1 MKTSTKVFSASTTLL
16 TLVAMGM
23 PLVASAATSNSVG
36 TAPVTTPTPVNGNVT
51 MQTTDT
57 AQFTP
62 GFLTIDGAT
71 NYIFPSTAIKT
82 GGETVSTVAA
92 NDTWTAGTVG
102 VAGTSTDAVSVN
114 PAITSTDFTAAKAP
128 FLAGAITSDGVQVTD
143 NRGTNAGW
151 SLYAYPS
158 DLIVNTATPGTTTAA
173 TGLSLNGSTITLTGT
188 AATNLNI
195 GETLPTVNTVTL
207 NTGAGNNNNTT
218 VNAAQLVATTG
229 TTTTALP
236 LNATGTNELPFS
248 SVTLNVPAGV
258 AQATTYSGIITWDL
272 TTAP

>member
-23 PLVASAATSNSVG
+23 PLVASAATSSPTGN
-36 TAPVTTPTPVNGNVT
+36 TTNVT
-51 MQTTDT
+51 MNTTDT
-57 AQFTP
+57 AVFTP
-62 GFLTIDGAT
+62 GYLTIDGAT
-71 NYIFPSTAIKT
+71 NYIFPSKAIT
-82 GGETVSTVAA
+82 SNGETVSTVAA

-102 VAGTSTDAVSVN
+102 TTLSTPDAIDVN

-128 FLAGAITSDGVQVTD
+128 FAAGAITSDGVQVTD

-173 TGLSLNGSTITLTGT
+173 TGQSLNGSTITLTGT
-188 AATNLNI
+188 TAINSNS
-195 GETLPTVNTVTL
+195 GEKLPTVNTVSL

-218 VNAAQLVATTG
+218 LNAAVHVANTNVV
-229 TTTTALP
+229 TTALP
-236 LNATGTNELPFS
+236 MNATGTNELPFS
-248 SVTLNVPAGV
+248 SVTLTVPAGV
-258 AQATTYSGIITWDL
+258 AQATTYSGVITWDL